1 MARSRQRQTSR
12 RTNGRGQG
20 RTRPLDNEGVIPILA
35 RAVREIES
43 AVERGQAVSVRS
55 RFQAVALLAREE
67 RIRVRTDTGLTE
79 AKRDGELKRLD
90 GIATILAQTAAR
102 EPSLFS
108 LLAEDAKIS
117 DQASDMRRAM
127 LERHA
132 STIAIRTSASV
143 RPRSVSSSSY
153 RTEVRPSSSFSSSA
167 CPE

>member
-127 LERHA
+127 LERA
-132 STIAIRTSASV
+132 GVEVEEDEPVDPAELPAVTERRVVPQSV
-143 RPRSVSSSSY
+143 LAR
-153 RTEVRPSSSFSSSA
+153 
-167 CPE
+167 

>member
-1 MARSRQRQTSR
+1 MRAGPAAVRACRGGDQWLGAVSARPRAV
-12 RTNGRGQG
+12 RTDAVRGAAA
-20 RTRPLDNEGVIPILA
+20 LDNEGVIPILA

-117 DQASDMRRAM
+117 DQASDMRQGDARAC
-127 LERHA
+127 RRRGRGGRA
-132 STIAIRTSASV
+132 G
-143 RPRSVSSSSY
+143 RPR
-153 RTEVRPSSSFSSSA
+153 RAAP
-167 CPE
+167 